1 MTGKPIRIGIDPKI
15 NKAVSCCD
23 TENPSTADDEGDGF
37 EMVSLVAMQQLRR
50 GNWGSPHSVLIL
62 SSTLYKI
69 PREFGFVDGADM
81 PRPARIVRS
90 ALSFSII

>member
-1 MTGKPIRIGIDPKI
+1 MESQPAGITRCFFSQ
-15 NKAVSCCD
+15 A
-23 TENPSTADDEGDGF
+23 
-37 EMVSLVAMQQLRR
+37 
-50 GNWGSPHSVLIL
+50 L

-90 ALSFSII
+90 ALSFAII